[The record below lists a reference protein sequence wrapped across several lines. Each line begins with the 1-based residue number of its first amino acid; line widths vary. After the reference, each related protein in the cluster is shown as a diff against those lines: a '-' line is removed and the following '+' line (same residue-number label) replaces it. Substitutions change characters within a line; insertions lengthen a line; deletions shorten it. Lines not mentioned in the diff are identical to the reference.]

1 MNSGDLFGSTIFTD
15 SNDSYPLLA
24 HSSYS
29 QTWPKR
35 FDEESGEYVSY
46 WPGWYALDFN
56 EDLPGCDGD
65 RDNDACWEEVPGRF
79 TSDNDVYMEFDDR
92 WAHRGNLVDS
102 NNDYIQTGYPLGLKI
117 KSTAHSYGVSF
128 AEDIMFTTVW
138 VHNETHDMVMPDG
151 TKLNSA
157 DGFDYE
163 NLSLGF
169 YMDAD
174 VLSTDIYGNFSVH
187 TNEDDFME
195 YIDCKT
201 SDEYYPDGCPVI
213 NGKELRVSIA
223 AIGDWDGVSM
233 QVWDTVWIPML
244 QPWELILA

>member
-1 MNSGDLFGSTIFTD
+1 
-15 SNDSYPLLA
+15 
-24 HSSYS
+24 
-29 QTWPKR
+29 
-35 FDEESGEYVSY
+35 
-46 WPGWYALDFN
+46 
-56 EDLPGCDGD
+56 
-65 RDNDACWEEVPGRF
+65 
-79 TSDNDVYMEFDDR
+79 
-92 WAHRGNLVDS
+92 
-102 NNDYIQTGYPLGLKI
+102 
-117 KSTAHSYGVSF
+117 
-128 AEDIMFTTVW
+128 MFTTVW
-138 VHNETHDMVMPDG
+138 VHNESHDMVMPDG

-157 DGFDYE
+157 NGFDYE

-223 AIGDWDGVSM
+223 AIGDWDGVSNAGM
-233 QVWDTVWIPML
+233 GHSMDPDAPAMGTDFGLVAVQMLDSPIATDNVDLDQDGITDIYAGEKLKMTDWHWFSWYNRPGVVFAEGTAGCCAGDQVKIRLGIKKRFSTRLW
-244 QPWELILA
+244 QENN

>member
-1 MNSGDLFGSTIFTD
+1 
-15 SNDSYPLLA
+15 
-24 HSSYS
+24 
-29 QTWPKR
+29 
-35 FDEESGEYVSY
+35 
-46 WPGWYALDFN
+46 
-56 EDLPGCDGD
+56 
-65 RDNDACWEEVPGRF
+65 
-79 TSDNDVYMEFDDR
+79 MEFDDR

-102 NNDYIQTGYPLGLKI
+102 DGYIQTGYPLGLKI

-138 VHNETHDMVMPDG
+138 VHNESHDMVMPDG
-151 TKLNSA
+151 TKLNSGN
-157 DGFDYE
+157 GFDYE

-223 AIGDWDGVSM
+223 AIGDLS
-233 QVWDTVWIPML
+233 
-244 QPWELILA
+244 LIHI